1 LNDKVCTYKVGVN
14 TYGVAVD
21 TNGDVYASCNG
32 QCGFIQVFDN
42 NGTPTYKIVA
52 VGIGQL
58 DSPRGLL
65 IVGETLYVT
74 DIGFHR
80 VQMFSTT
87 TSQYIDQFG
96 SNGSGEGQF
105 NQPRGMAYDGKGHIL
120 VADCGN
126 GRVQVFTI
134 DGTFVQVI
142 KCNLPPQDV
151 AVNNNGDIHV
161 VSPNQNTIQ
170 VFSSSGAP
178 KNGLIVNN
186 NYRQVNYAGR
196 YYDVPTSTCTLLG
209 IIAIDDLGQQLVIS
223 NNQCLHVF
231 DATGDII
238 INNLLRLQNATGI
251 ALDKDGN
258 VYIADYYSI
267 HKI

>member
-1 LNDKVCTYKVGVN
+1 LNDKVCSYNVGVN

-32 QCGFIQVFDN
+32 GFIQVFDN
-42 NGTPTYKIVA
+42 NGTPTRRIFSFVTRSNF
-52 VGIGQL
+52 Q
-58 DSPRGLL
+58 GLL
-65 IVGETLYVT
+65 IVGETLYACAT
-74 DIGFHR
+74 NLHQ
-80 VQMFSTT
+80 VQMFSTI
-87 TSQYIDQFG
+87 TSQYIGQFG

-209 IIAIDDLGQQLVIS
+209 IIAIDDLGQQLVIT
-223 NNQCLHVF
+223 NNRWLLVF
-231 DATGDII
+231 DATGHM
-238 INNLLRLQNATGI
+238 INEIGLSLQSPAGI
-251 ALDKDGN
+251 TLDKDGN
-258 VYIADYYSI
+258 VYIADYCHI